1 MAALILLDVDGVL
14 NPSVRSDR
22 ASGSHRLELEPE
34 RAALVARLAAVGTI
48 VWATTWPPRLTRVLA
63 QDLGLPAGTEA
74 IVFDGGLP
82 RDPRFPGR
90 TGKLQPIA
98 VWLEAAA
105 ERGAID
111 AVVWIDDNLH
121 EDAYDWAREQ
131 STPFHL
137 VRPESATGLTS
148 DEVAGTEHFLAG
160 LPASHGDI
168 RE

>member
-22 ASGSHRLELEPE
+22 AAGGHRLELDPE
-34 RAALVARLAAVGTI
+34 REALVHRLAAVGTV
-48 VWATTWPPRLTRVLA
+48 VWATTWPPRLTSVLA
-63 QDLGLPAGTEA
+63 GDLGLPSGTEA

-82 RDPRFPGR
+82 RDPRFPGQ
-90 TGKLQPIA
+90 TGKLQPVA
-98 VWLEAAA
+98 AWLEAAR
-105 ERGAID
+105 ERAPID
-111 AVVWIDDNLH
+111 AVVWIDDNLR

-137 VRPESATGLTS
+137 IRPESASGLTG
-148 DEVAGTEHFLAG
+148 DEVAGAESFLAA
-160 LPASHGDI
+160 LPASHDDI